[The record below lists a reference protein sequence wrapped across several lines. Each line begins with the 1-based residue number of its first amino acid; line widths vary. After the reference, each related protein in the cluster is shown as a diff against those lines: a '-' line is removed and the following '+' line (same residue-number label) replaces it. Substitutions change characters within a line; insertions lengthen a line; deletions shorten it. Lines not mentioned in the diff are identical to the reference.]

1 MEPKPL
7 SADLREF
14 RDLFRR
20 YVCAHQRPTIDACRE
35 LYVSLNVMAEK
46 ADRVE
51 ARARDAEEME
61 AIALDLEIVASAALS
76 PSLQEALK
84 AQQFELQREL
94 DRGEPEHVSR
104 PGLAALSSPIGDSNV
119 FTFPVAPRLRGKRG
133 YVIVDEAAFGDGG
146 DAA

>member
-7 SADLREF
+7 SADLREL

-20 YVCAHQRPTIDACRE
+20 YVGSHQRPTIDACRE
-35 LYVSLNVMAEK
+35 LTASLSLLAEK
-46 ADRVE
+46 ADRLE
-51 ARARDAEEME
+51 ARAQNAAEME
-61 AIALDLEIVASAALS
+61 AIARDLDIVASAALS

-84 AQQFELQREL
+84 AQQFEIQRGL

-104 PGLAALSSPIGDSNV
+104 PRLAALSSQIGDSNV
-119 FTFPVAPRLRGKRG
+119 VTFPMASRQR
-133 YVIVDEAAFGDGG
+133 AAFSDGG